1 MQTSLASSVALFIVA
16 MTASAQAQDSAK
28 PLWEIGAFAGVA
40 NTPAYPGSAD
50 RTSRALLMPTLI
62 YRGDIIRAERGSIGA
77 RLVHTDNME
86 FDLGFSGSLPA
97 NTQDNSA
104 RKGMPDLGT
113 LIEFGPRLK
122 MTLAHPAPGS
132 RVRLEVPVRTVL
144 EFNNGVN
151 SQGIAF
157 EPELVY
163 EQLDVGAGW
172 RLSASGSLVFGD
184 SKLNN
189 FFYGVT
195 PQYATATR
203 PTYDAQAGLIATRL
217 AMSTAKSLTPDL
229 RVFGFVRYESY
240 AGAANLN
247 SPLHQSTNGA
257 AIGMGL
263 TWTLGRSEERAKN

>member
-1 MQTSLASSVALFIVA
+1 MNTSLATSAALLVVA
-16 MTASAQAQDSAK
+16 MAAPAQAQDSAK

-50 RTSRALLMPTLI
+50 RTSRALVIPTLI
-62 YRGDIIRAERGSIGA
+62 YRGDIIRAEHGGIGA
-77 RLVHTDNME
+77 RLVHTDDMA
-86 FDLGFSGSLPA
+86 FDIGFSGSLPA
-97 NTQDNSA
+97 NTQDTSA
-104 RKGMPDLGT
+104 RKDMPDLGT

-122 MTLAHPAPGS
+122 MTLAHPAPDS
-132 RVRLEVPVRTVL
+132 RVRLEVPVRAVL
-144 EFNNGVN
+144 EFNNGIN
-151 SQGIAF
+151 NQGVAF

-163 EQLDVGAGW
+163 EKHDVGAGW
-172 RLSASGSLVFGD
+172 SLSASGSLVFGD

-217 AMSTAKSLTPDL
+217 ALSTAKDLTPDL

-240 AGAANLN
+240 AGAANLS
-247 SPLHQSTNGA
+247 SPLHQSANGA
-257 AIGMGL
+257 AIGIGL